1 MKKIIFF
8 VLFALLSNMAALNAQ
23 ITTVTFETSSGGST
37 SFTSNGYTF
46 NIVSQAGTFR
56 IQSNYPN
63 TGWNGTANDNVYI
76 DNTGTTNINA
86 PSFSVKSNSAF
97 TVSKFWVFLSNTSL
111 NQSASSGTLII
122 TGKAGGVTKFTTTK
136 TSGFNTTFNA
146 TVGTTGINNGFTLID
161 LATLNNQ
168 NNSNT
173 IIDELQLQSTGGY
186 VYMCLDALTWTKIST
201 LGTSENSL
209 KGKVN
214 IYPNP
219 TTGIFYMDD
228 LKKNEKISLYDQS
241 GKLMKS
247 AAAEKGKNRFDIS
260 ELPDGIYL
268 ITTESVSYKIIKKK

>member
-8 VLFALLSNMAALNAQ
+8 AIFVILSNIAAINAQ

-46 NIVSQAGTFR
+46 NIVSQTGTFR
-56 IQSNYPN
+56 IQSNYPG

-86 PSFSVKSNSAF
+86 PSFSVKNSSSF
-97 TVSKFWVFLSNTSL
+97 TVSKFWVFLSNTAL
-111 NQSASSGTLII
+111 NQTTSSGTLII
-122 TGKAGGVTKFTTTK
+122 TGKLAGVTKFTTTK

-146 TVGTTGINNGFTLID
+146 TAGTTGINNGFTLID

-173 IIDELQLQSTGGY
+173 TIDEIQLQSTGGY
-186 VYMCLDALTWTKIST
+186 LYMCLDAFTWTKVSM
-201 LGTSENSL
+201 LGTSENTI
-209 KGKVN
+209 KDKAN

-219 TTGIFYMDD
+219 TSGVFHMDM
-228 LKKNEKISLYDQS
+228 KKNDKVSLYDQS
-241 GKLMKS
+241 GKLMK
-247 AAAEKGKNRFDIS
+247 ATEAVKGENKFDIT

-268 ITTESVSYKIIKKK
+268 ITTESASYKVIKKN

>member
-1 MKKIIFF
+1 MKTIIFF
-8 VLFALLSNMAALNAQ
+8 VIFTFLSNIASINAQ
-23 ITTVTFETSSGGST
+23 TTTVTFETSSGGST

-56 IQSNYPN
+56 IQGNYPN

-76 DNTGTTNINA
+76 DNTGTTNISS
-86 PSFSVKSNSAF
+86 PSFSLKSNSAF
-97 TVSKFWVFLSNTSL
+97 TVSKFWVFLSNTAL
-111 NQSASSGTLII
+111 NQSTSSGTLII
-122 TGKAGGVTKFTTTK
+122 TGKLGGVTKFTTTK

-146 TVGTTGINNGFTLID
+146 TTGTTGINNGFTLID

-173 IIDELQLQSTGGY
+173 TIDEIQLQSTGGY
-186 VYMCLDALTWTKIST
+186 VYMCLDAFTWTKIST

-209 KGKVN
+209 KGQVN

-228 LKKNEKISLYDQS
+228 LRKNEKISLYDQS

-247 AAAEKGKNRFDIS
+247 AAAEKDKNQFDIS

-268 ITTESVSYKIIKKK
+268 ITTASGSYKIIKKK

>member
-1 MKKIIFF
+1 MKKIIFI
-8 VLFALLSNMAALNAQ
+8 VTFALLSNIAVLHAQ
-23 ITTVTFETSSGGST
+23 TTTVTFETSSGGST
-37 SFTSNGYTF
+37 SFISNGYTF

-76 DNTGTTNINA
+76 DNTGTTNINS

-97 TVSKFWVFLSNTSL
+97 TVSKFWVFLSNTAL
-111 NQSASSGTLII
+111 NQSTSSGTLII
-122 TGKAGGVTKFTTTK
+122 TGKLGGVTKFTTTK

-146 TVGTTGINNGFTLID
+146 TIGTTGVNNGFTLID
-161 LATLNNQ
+161 LSTLNNQ

-173 IIDELQLQSTGGY
+173 TIDELQLQSTGGY

-201 LGTSENSL
+201 LGTSENSI
-209 KGKVN
+209 KEKKN

-219 TTGIFYMDD
+219 TSGVFYIDE
-228 LKKNEKISLYDQS
+228 LRKNDIISFYDQS
-241 GKLMKS
+241 GKLLKS
-247 AAAEKGKNRFDIS
+247 AEAEKGENRFDIS

-268 ITTESVSYKIIKKK
+268 ITTESGSYKIIKKK

>member
-8 VLFALLSNMAALNAQ
+8 AIFVILSNIAAINAQ

-56 IQSNYPN
+56 IQSNYPG

-86 PSFSVKSNSAF
+86 PSFSVKNSSSF
-97 TVSKFWVFLSNTSL
+97 TVSKFWVFLSNTAL
-111 NQSASSGTLII
+111 NQTTSSGTLII
-122 TGKAGGVTKFTTTK
+122 TGKLAGVTKFTTTK

-146 TVGTTGINNGFTLID
+146 TAGTTGINNGFTLID

-173 IIDELQLQSTGGY
+173 TIDEIQLQSTGGY
-186 VYMCLDALTWTKIST
+186 LYMCLDAFTWTKASM
-201 LGTSENSL
+201 LGTSENTI
-209 KGKVN
+209 KDKAN

-219 TTGIFYMDD
+219 TSGVFHMD
-228 LKKNEKISLYDQS
+228 LKKNDKVSLYDQS
-241 GKLMKS
+241 GKLMK
-247 AAAEKGKNRFDIS
+247 ATEAVKGENKFDIT

-268 ITTESVSYKIIKKK
+268 ITTESASYKVIKKN

>member
-1 MKKIIFF
+1 MKTIIFF
-8 VLFALLSNMAALNAQ
+8 IIFTFLSNIASINAQ
-23 ITTVTFETSSGGST
+23 TTTVTFETSSGGST

-56 IQSNYPN
+56 IQGNYPN

-97 TVSKFWVFLSNTSL
+97 TVSKFWVFLSNTAL

-122 TGKAGGVTKFTTTK
+122 TGKLGGVTKFTNTK

-146 TVGTTGINNGFTLID
+146 TIGTTGINNGFTLID
-161 LATLNNQ
+161 LSTLNNQ

-173 IIDELQLQSTGGY
+173 TIDEIQLQSTGGY
-186 VYMCLDALTWTKIST
+186 VYMCLDALTWTKVST
-201 LGTSENSL
+201 LATSENDL

-219 TTGIFYMDD
+219 TSGVFYMDD
-228 LKKNEKISLYDQS
+228 LKKNNKVLLYDQS
-241 GKLMKS
+241 GKLLQS
-247 AAAEKGKNRFDIS
+247 AEAEKGENRFDIS

-268 ITTESVSYKIIKKK
+268 ITTESGSYKIIKKK

>member
-8 VLFALLSNMAALNAQ
+8 GIFAFLSNITMTSAQ
-23 ITTVTFETSSGGST
+23 TTTVTFETSSGGST

-56 IQSNYPN
+56 IQGNYPN

-76 DNTGTTNINA
+76 DNTGTTNISS

-97 TVSKFWVFLSNTSL
+97 TVSKFWVFLSNTAL
-111 NQSASSGTLII
+111 NQSTSSGTLII
-122 TGKAGGVTKFTTTK
+122 TGKLGGVTKFTTTK

-146 TVGTTGINNGFTLID
+146 TTGTTGINNGFTLID
-161 LATLNNQ
+161 LSTLNNQ

-173 IIDELQLQSTGGY
+173 TIDEIQLQSTGGY
-186 VYMCLDALTWTKIST
+186 VYMCLDAFTWTKIST
-201 LGTSENSL
+201 LGTSEKSI
-209 KGKVN
+209 KDKKN

-219 TTGIFYMDD
+219 TSGIFYMDD
-228 LKKNEKISLYDQS
+228 LKKNENVSLYDQS

-247 AAAEKGKNRFDIS
+247 TTAEKDKNKFDIS
-260 ELPDGIYL
+260 EFPDGIYL
-268 ITTESVSYKIIKKK
+268 ITTASGSYKIIKNK